1 MDQTL
6 EVTVD
11 GRGRIR
17 IPEALRRRLGLTA
30 GMTLVV
36 EETDDDGVIL
46 EPEKVHSGLV
56 EENGIL
62 VFDARPLGDLD
73 GALELEREKRDQA
86 LIRGMDL

>member
-1 MDQTL
+1 MDQAL

-36 EETDDDGVIL
+36 EETDDDGVVL
-46 EPEKVHSGLV
+46 EPEKMHSGLV

-62 VFDARPLGDLD
+62 VFDAKLLGDVDDTL
-73 GALELEREKRDQA
+73 AREREKRVRM

>member
-1 MDQTL
+1 MDQAL

-46 EPEKVHSGLV
+46 EPEKMHPGLV
-56 EENGIL
+56 EDNGIL
-62 VFDARPLGDLD
+62 VFDAKPLGDLD
-73 GALELEREKRDQA
+73 DAVARDREERDQK
-86 LIRGMDL
+86 LTGSIDL